1 MELISYFIFVEIQ
14 LFTLTFILL
23 SAGFYFLSFDT
34 PVTKAFVIAL
44 ADCLPFLGIGLFL
57 IPLTIYYFFVQQQL
71 LGVAIIVLY
80 LFVQTT
86 RQLTES
92 MLWSHTLHIRMIH
105 TFLISAASIL
115 LFGFY
120 GILLSPILL
129 VVAIKLKQSPIF
141 AK

>member
-1 MELISYFIFVEIQ
+1 M
-14 LFTLTFILL
+14 L
-23 SAGFYFLSFDT
+23 SIGFSVLSFDAAIM
-34 PVTKAFVIAL
+34 KAFVIAL

-57 IPLTIYYFFVQQQL
+57 IPLGVYYFFTEQQL
-71 LGVAIIVLY
+71 LALAIVTLY
-80 LFVQTT
+80 IFVQIT

-92 MLWSHTLHIRMIH
+92 LLWSQTLHIRMIH

-129 VVAIKLKQSPIF
+129 MIAIKVKQTTTF